1 MTMTMVR
8 RLLAAALLL
17 ALPARAAI
25 VFTPHVSEYAR
36 LSRGT
41 YLDTSLVYSSI
52 DKIWD
57 ADGRKVALGNTAI
70 PPGESISA
78 SLLLTRYLWIG
89 NLFEELGFEDSGLPL
104 LADHDQVFRVIGTFG
119 RQTGSGA
126 INDLSR
132 QFGQTTGTSGIG
144 DLFLLA
150 GLYGE
155 EYHWGPLHGNGL
167 YTVTVKAPIG
177 SFQQDSLLNIGTRY
191 WSVIPQLSHHQDWFG
206 RLSIDATAAF
216 QLNGSNDRP
225 AYGGLSPTRPANVF
239 NLESTLAW
247 KFTEHW
253 YGEAGFSYYRS
264 IGANRFDQ
272 VSLNVADQPVPPSTA
287 CSTLLVPADQCGLLR
302 AFYLAPV
309 PGEYRDDGIRNAI
322 ATAGFSYI
330 YRSSSVVSLRVAI
343 PVAGQGSQLTVPYHV
358 CATAPCTASNELPG
372 LRQSARLSGVQEAAA
387 ISATPYFELR
397 FVFLLFA
404 P

>member
-1 MTMTMVR
+1 MSGR
-8 RLLAAALLL
+8 LAALLAIGLL
-17 ALPARAAI
+17 ALPAQAAI

-36 LSRGT
+36 LSRGA
-41 YLDTSLVYSSI
+41 YLDTSLVHGSI

-70 PPGESISA
+70 APGESISA
-78 SLLLTRYLWIG
+78 SLLLARYLWIG
-89 NLFEELGFEDSGLPL
+89 NLFEDSGLPW
-104 LADHDQVFRVIGTFG
+104 LADHDQVFRVIGTLG

-126 INDLSR
+126 INQLSR
-132 QFGQTTGTSGIG
+132 QFGQTTGASGVG

-150 GLYGE
+150 GVYGE

-167 YTVTVKAPIG
+167 YTITVKAPTG
-177 SFQQDSLLNIGTRY
+177 SYQQDSLLNIGTHY

-206 RLSIDATAAF
+206 KLSIEATAAL
-216 QLNGSNDRP
+216 QLNGSNDQP
-225 AYGGLSPTRPANVF
+225 AYGGLTPTRPADIF

-247 KFTEHW
+247 KFSEHW
-253 YGEAGFSYYRS
+253 YAEAGFSYYRS
-264 IGANRFDQ
+264 LGANRYDQ
-272 VSLNVADQPVPPSTA
+272 VTLNVSDQPAPPSTA
-287 CSTLLVPADQCGLLR
+287 CGALGIPAAQCGLPR

-309 PGEYRDDGIRNAI
+309 PGEYRDDGVRNAI
-322 ATAGFSYI
+322 ATVGFSYI
-330 YRSSSVVSLRVAI
+330 YRASSVLSLRAAI
-343 PVAGQGSQLTVPYHV
+343 PVAGRGSQLDVPYHV
-358 CATAPCTASNELPG
+358 CLQAPCSADNELRP
-372 LRQSARLSGVQEAAA
+372 LRQNARLSGVQEAAA